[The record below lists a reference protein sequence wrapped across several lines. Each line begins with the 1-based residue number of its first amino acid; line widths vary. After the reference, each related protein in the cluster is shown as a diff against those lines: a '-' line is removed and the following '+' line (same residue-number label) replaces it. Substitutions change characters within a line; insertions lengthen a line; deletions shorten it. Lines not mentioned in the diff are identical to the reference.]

1 MRNTIAP
8 IAQQRE
14 KEKRLII
21 MRILTVFLLC
31 FIFWILMAQD
41 LNPLSLSVAVVL
53 SFASALYSFGLFYE
67 QHLRPTARI
76 FLRLDLVIIYVAV
89 ILYLSYIAIID
100 IVRRML
106 TGDYR
111 PGIVKIRTRLRSP
124 FGRAVLCNTISIV
137 PGTLSL
143 WMEGS
148 TIYVHWFNVETRH
161 SKRASRMITFLIED
175 ILERIFG

>member
-1 MRNTIAP
+1 MRTQIVS
-8 IAQQRE
+8 IRDQERRE
-14 KEKRLII
+14 RRLII
-21 MRILTVFLLC
+21 VRIITVFALC
-31 FIFWILMAQD
+31 FLFWVLMAQD
-41 LNPLSLSVAVVL
+41 LHPLSLTVAAGL
-53 SFASALYSFGLFYE
+53 SLASALYSFGLFYE

-76 FLRLDLVIIYVAV
+76 FLRLDLVVLYVAV
-89 ILYLSYIAIID
+89 ILYLSYIAIFD

-106 TGDYR
+106 TGRYE

-161 SKRASRMITFLIED
+161 SKKASRMINFLTED
-175 ILERIFG
+175 ILGKIFG

>member
-1 MRNTIAP
+1 MRKTVAP
-8 IAQQRE
+8 IAQQQNR
-14 KEKRLII
+14 EKRLI
-21 MRILTVFLLC
+21 MVRVFTVFMLC
-31 FIFWILMAQD
+31 FVFWILMAQD
-41 LNPLSLSVAVVL
+41 FNPLSLAVAAGFSV
-53 SFASALYSFGLFYE
+53 ASALYSFGLFYE

-76 FLRLDLVIIYVAV
+76 FLRFDLVIVYVAV

-100 IVRRML
+100 IIRRML

-143 WMEGS
+143 WMEGT

-161 SKRASRMITFLIED
+161 TKKASRMITFLIED

>member
-1 MRNTIAP
+1 MIRSVTP
-8 IAQQRE
+8 FAQQLDQ
-14 KEKRLII
+14 EKRLIFV
-21 MRILTVFLLC
+21 RVFTVFLLC
-31 FIFWILMAQD
+31 FLFWVLIAQD
-41 LNPLSLSVAVVL
+41 LNPLSLGVAVGL
-53 SFASALYSFGLFYE
+53 SIASALYSFGLFYE

-76 FLRLDLVIIYVAV
+76 FLRFDLVIVYVAV
-89 ILYLSYIAIID
+89 VLYLSYIAIID

-137 PGTLSL
+137 PGTLAL
-143 WMEGS
+143 WMDGA
-148 TIYVHWFNVETRH
+148 TIYVHWFNIETRH
-161 SKRASRMITFLIED
+161 SKKAARMITFLIED

>member
-1 MRNTIAP
+1 MRNTVVP
-8 IAQQRE
+8 IAQQRHRE
-14 KEKRLII
+14 KKLIVV
-21 MRILTVFLLC
+21 RVLTVFLLC

-41 LNPLSLSVAVVL
+41 LNPLSLAIAVGL
-53 SFASALYSFGLFYE
+53 SLASALYSFGLFYE
-67 QHLRPTARI
+67 QHLRPAARVL
-76 FLRLDLVIIYVAV
+76 LRFDLVVVYVAV
-89 ILYLSYIAIID
+89 ILYLSYVAIID

-161 SKRASRMITFLIED
+161 SKKAARMINFLIED